1 MIISHE
7 HKFIFLKTRKTA
19 GTSVELA
26 LRQLCGPDDI
36 IAPIGNAEERRQ
48 QSLHYKGRPPQNWR
62 VHGWWQSP
70 RPLFKRYWFRF
81 NPGDYGFYNHI
92 PAKQARALFNDDKA
106 WHSYF
111 KFAFERNPWDRQVS
125 AYHFRYRNT
134 KPTPPFSSYM
144 RRRRRAW
151 INNYEIYSIDGTP
164 CVDFIGRFES
174 LDSDLRKALQQAGVS
189 FDQELPRAKTNFRAN
204 EKHYR
209 DYYDDETRKIVA
221 DWYAPEIGLLHYEF

>member
-26 LRQLCGPDDI
+26 LRQLCGPDDV
-36 IAPIGNAEERRQ
+36 IAPIGDAEERRQ
-48 QSLHYKGRPPQNWR
+48 QSLHYQGRPPQNWR

-81 NPGDYGFYNHI
+81 SPGDYGFYNHI
-92 PAKQARALFNDDKA
+92 PAKQARALLNDDRA
-106 WHSYF
+106 WRSYF

-125 AYHFRYRNT
+125 AYHFRYRDA
-134 KPTPPFSSYM
+134 KDALPFSSYM

-174 LDSDLRKALQQAGVS
+174 LDADLRKALQQTGLS
-189 FDQELPRAKTNFRAN
+189 FDQEFPRAKTNFRGN

>member
-1 MIISHE
+1 MIFSHE

-36 IAPIGNAEERRQ
+36 IAAIGDAEERRQ
-48 QSLHYKGRPPQNWR
+48 QVLHYQGRPPQNWR

-81 NPGDYGFYNHI
+81 SPGDYGFYNHI
-92 PAKQARALFNDDKA
+92 PAKQARTLLNDDKV
-106 WHSYF
+106 WRSYF

-125 AYHFRYRNT
+125 VYHFRYRDT
-134 KPTPPFSSYM
+134 AAAAPFSSYM

-151 INNYEIYSIDGTP
+151 INIRNLFDRQHAVRRLHRPVET
-164 CVDFIGRFES
+164 
-174 LDSDLRKALQQAGVS
+174 LDADLRKGAATGGSQLRSGAAPRKDEFPRDREAL
-189 FDQELPRAKTNFRAN
+189 P
-204 EKHYR
+204 
-209 DYYDDETRKIVA
+209 
-221 DWYAPEIGLLHYEF
+221 GLLRR

>member
-26 LRQLCGPDDI
+26 LREFCGPDDI
-36 IAPIGNAEERRQ
+36 IAPIGDAEERRQ
-48 QSLHYKGRPPQNWR
+48 QALHYNGRPPQNWR

-81 NPGDYGFYNHI
+81 SPGDYGFYNHI
-92 PAKQARALFNDDKA
+92 PAKQARALLNDDKA
-106 WHSYF
+106 WRSYF

-125 AYHFRYRNT
+125 AYHFRYRDT
-134 KPTPPFSSYM
+134 KDAPSFSAYL

-151 INNYEIYSIDGTP
+151 INNYEIYSIDGDP

-174 LDSDLRKALQQAGVS
+174 SRCRSAES
-189 FDQELPRAKTNFRAN
+189 FARGGPQSRSGGSPRQGEFPREREELP
-204 EKHYR
+204 
-209 DYYDDETRKIVA
+209 
-221 DWYAPEIGLLHYEF
+221 GLLRR

>member
-36 IAPIGNAEERRQ
+36 IAPIGIAEERRQ
-48 QSLHYKGRPPQNWR
+48 QSLHYQGRPPQNWR

-92 PAKQARALFNDDKA
+92 PAKQARALLNDDKA

-111 KFAFERNPWDRQVS
+111 KFAFDRNPWDRPIIFATATPSPRHPSRATCGGDGAPGSTITRSIRSTARPVLTSS
-125 AYHFRYRNT
+125 AGSKASIPICARRCNRRESASIR
-134 KPTPPFSSYM
+134 SS
-144 RRRRRAW
+144 
-151 INNYEIYSIDGTP
+151 
-164 CVDFIGRFES
+164 
-174 LDSDLRKALQQAGVS
+174 
-189 FDQELPRAKTNFRAN
+189 PRAKTNFRGN
-204 EKHYR
+204 EKRYR

>member
-1 MIISHE
+1 MIFSHE

-36 IAPIGNAEERRQ
+36 IVAIGDAEERRQ
-48 QSLHYKGRPPQNWR
+48 QVLHYQGRPPQNWR

-81 NPGDYGFYNHI
+81 SPGDYGFYNHI
-92 PAKQARALFNDDKA
+92 PAKQARTLLNDDKV
-106 WHSYF
+106 WRSYF

-125 AYHFRYRNT
+125 VYHFRYRDT
-134 KPTPPFSSYM
+134 AAAAPFSSYM

-151 INNYEIYSIDGTP
+151 INNYEIYSIDSTP
-164 CVDFIGRFES
+164 CVDFIGRS
-174 LDSDLRKALQQAGVS
+174 KPSMPISARALQQAGLN
-189 FDQELPRAKTNFRAN
+189 FDQELPRAKTNFRAI

-221 DWYAPEIGLLHYEF
+221 DWYAPEIDLLHYEF

>member
-1 MIISHE
+1 MAGGRARVRCSSAIGFGSTRAITDSII
-7 HKFIFLKTRKTA
+7 
-19 GTSVELA
+19 TS
-26 LRQLCGPDDI
+26 
-36 IAPIGNAEERRQ
+36 RRN
-48 QSLHYKGRPPQNWR
+48 RP
-62 VHGWWQSP
+62 
-70 RPLFKRYWFRF
+70 
-81 NPGDYGFYNHI
+81 
-92 PAKQARALFNDDKA
+92 ARSSTTTKA
-106 WHSYF
+106 WRSYF

-125 AYHFRYRNT
+125 AYHFRYRDT
-134 KPTPPFSSYM
+134 KPAPPFSSYM

-174 LDSDLRKALQQAGVS
+174 LDSDLCKALQQAGVS